1 MIEYLQSHLQWEI
14 VHIAAYLTQRK
25 LNTQPITVY
34 PSEKQ
39 DNISKNKPKK
49 KKKITP
55 KKYYNVFKNKV
66 HVAANLRL
74 CTVNFYLF

>member
-49 KKKITP
+49 KKKSQQ
-55 KKYYNVFKNKV
+55 KNIIIFSKT
-66 HVAANLRL
+66 R
-74 CTVNFYLF
+74 YM

>member
-14 VHIAAYLTQRK
+14 VHIAAYLTQWK

-49 KKKITP
+49 KKNHTKKI
-55 KKYYNVFKNKV
+55 
-66 HVAANLRL
+66 L
-74 CTVNFYLF
+74 